1 MPKVILTI
9 YLFCISTDFLVFL
22 LLFFFL
28 DSPLLP
34 QLILISLYEEI
45 EKVWGGKRRREQGI

>member
-45 EKVWGGKRRREQGI
+45 EKAWGGKRRRGQGI